1 MPTATPGPARR
12 VAWVVLGAGGVSH
25 FVRQGVGHND
35 HNDHPELRPPLRR
48 GELYPATVIKSR
60 AVARKSAEKC
70 KKKVPKIKE
79 RLFSAFLCGHYSGIS
94 GLVSTKTM
102 PDLNVP
108 LDSAGIGPKTR
119 IDVDIQGGNRVMK
132 ISKQFLIAGAILC
145 AITTTGAH
153 AVTKCVAL
161 DSSSTMCTSDETQ
174 YLGHTDWAA
183 TCTTNG
189 VSTPISG
196 IGICSSFY
204 PTSQYDTR
212 VTQLNTSSTV
222 DENLNCWC
230 RMISPAVSHWVFRN
244 SLTSAGIC
252 AQACAYQCAES
263 IKTSPPFRYGLFGSL
278 SD

>member
-1 MPTATPGPARR
+1 MPPQRGTLFRNGNKIARC
-12 VAWVVLGAGGVSH
+12 GA
-25 FVRQGVGHND
+25 
-35 HNDHPELRPPLRR
+35 E
-48 GELYPATVIKSR
+48 IC
-60 AVARKSAEKC
+60 RKMQ
-70 KKKVPKIKE
+70 KKMPKIKE
-79 RLFSAFLCGHYSGIS
+79 RLFPAFLCGHYSGIS

-161 DSSSTMCTSDETQ
+161 NSSSTTCTSDDTQ
-174 YLGHTDWAA
+174 SRGHTDWAA

-204 PTSQYDTR
+204 PTSQYDTI
-212 VTQLNTSSTV
+212 VTQLNTSPTA
-222 DENLNCWC
+222 DENKHCWC
-230 RMISPAVSHWVFRN
+230 KMTSPAVSHWVFR
-244 SLTSAGIC
+244 SSITSAGIC
-252 AQACAYQCAES
+252 AHGCAGQCAES
-263 IKTSPPFRYGLFGSL
+263 IRINPAFRSRLFGSL

>member
-1 MPTATPGPARR
+1 M
-12 VAWVVLGAGGVSH
+12 
-25 FVRQGVGHND
+25 
-35 HNDHPELRPPLRR
+35 
-48 GELYPATVIKSR
+48 
-60 AVARKSAEKC
+60 ARKSAEKC

-161 DSSSTMCTSDETQ
+161 KSSSTTCTSDETQ

-196 IGICSSFY
+196 IGICSSTEY
-204 PTSQYDTR
+204 ATHQYAMATELD
-212 VTQLNTSSTV
+212 TSSTIA
-222 DENLNCWC
+222 NNKYCWC
-230 RMISPAVSHWVFRN
+230 KITRPAVSRWA
-244 SLTSAGIC
+244 SIGSYTSAGDC
-252 AQACAYQCAES
+252 AQACAYQCAEA
-263 IKTSPPFRYGLFGSL
+263 IKRYPAFRDVLFGYL
-278 SD
+278 YD